1 MIFNKMNKTKST
13 LLTACLALGSVGLQ
27 AQLPEIKGAEALIRQ
42 VPADLVGARKSID
55 KAGTI
60 SGAEG
65 LAYYWYVR
73 TIVYNGMNQPK
84 YAEEA
89 PEAATKA
96 VESLIKFYEL
106 GEGNTKIMRKYG
118 YAAKDLIIGAS
129 AGGWNQAI
137 NYRND
142 TTENKQASYKKADLL
157 YGKVSTLVKY
167 DEDHDE
173 VLKTKY
179 PDITYN
185 AVLLNSYQNAYFNMK
200 DMDLSRKYLNALI
213 SNRYNDPKL
222 YIYLARTYQ
231 VDGNG
236 DKQLAEIKKG
246 RAAYPNSKDLITEEI
261 NYYIQNDKL
270 ITLKTAIDK
279 EIAGGNA
286 DANYYFIRG
295 YINDQIGLG
304 KIRTDG
310 KKGDGEKDTT
320 ALRLAE
326 LDYLKAVELNPNSL
340 DAIYNLGTL
349 YTNFGNYWNQKAAN
363 LPYSATKLYGEFKG
377 YEKNYFATAVKYYEQ
392 ADGFSELTKQER
404 IAMYRDMRQLYVKSK
419 NIEKANEMKA
429 KIAALNGGE

>member
-1 MIFNKMNKTKST
+1 M
-13 LLTACLALGSVGLQ
+13 
-27 AQLPEIKGAEALIRQ
+27 
-42 VPADLVGARKSID
+42 
-55 KAGTI
+55 KAI
-60 SGAEG
+60 
-65 LAYYWYVR
+65 
-73 TIVYNGMNQPK
+73 PK
-84 YAEEA
+84 
-89 PEAATKA
+89 
-96 VESLIKFYEL
+96 LC
-106 GEGNTKIMRKYG
+106 GKYG

-310 KKGDGEKDTT
+310 KK
-320 ALRLAE
+320 RR
-326 LDYLKAVELNPNSL
+326 
-340 DAIYNLGTL
+340 
-349 YTNFGNYWNQKAAN
+349 W
-363 LPYSATKLYGEFKG
+363 
-377 YEKNYFATAVKYYEQ
+377 
-392 ADGFSELTKQER
+392 
-404 IAMYRDMRQLYVKSK
+404 
-419 NIEKANEMKA
+419 
-429 KIAALNGGE
+429 